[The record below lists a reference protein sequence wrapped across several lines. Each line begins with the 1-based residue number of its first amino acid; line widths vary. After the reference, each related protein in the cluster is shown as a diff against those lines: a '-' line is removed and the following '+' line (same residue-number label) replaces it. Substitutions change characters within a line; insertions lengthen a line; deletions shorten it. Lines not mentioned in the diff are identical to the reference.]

1 MTEEHDVGARNGE
14 VQLGSSAVEHRGRS
28 AALQDSDSSNSPNEA
43 MRSLLA
49 E

>member
-1 MTEEHDVGARNGE
+1 MLELGTEKCG
-14 VQLGSSAVEHRGRS
+14 LGSAPVEHRGRS
-28 AALQDSDSSNSPNEA
+28 AALQDSDSSNSPSEA